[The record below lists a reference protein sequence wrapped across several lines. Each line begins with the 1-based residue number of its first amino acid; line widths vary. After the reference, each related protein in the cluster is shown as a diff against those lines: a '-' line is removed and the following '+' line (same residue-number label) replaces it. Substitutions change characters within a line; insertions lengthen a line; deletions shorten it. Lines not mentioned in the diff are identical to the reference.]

1 MSAEMEEKKIQAEE
15 AVKAPEKDPDHWR
28 EPAAEPYCKL
38 DCANCPHPC
47 HFCLGRAA
55 GFLQTDAC
63 HPLVGARFCA

>member
-1 MSAEMEEKKIQAEE
+1 MSAVMEEKKIQAEE

-47 HFCLGRAA
+47 HF
-55 GFLQTDAC
+55 
-63 HPLVGARFCA
+63 